1 MSISYN
7 RVVLIGRL
15 TRDPEFN
22 YAQTGT
28 AVCKCSIAVDREFSK
43 NNEADFIPLVAF
55 AKTAETMNN
64 FLKKGSLILVE
75 GSLNIDKYD
84 DRDGNK
90 KTFTKVVV
98 NRFNFME
105 KKNASSGSDVDG
117 QYSKK
122 KTEETVFFGSDE
134 NTSYD
139 IPF

>member
-1 MSISYN
+1 MSLSYN
-7 RVVLIGRL
+7 RIVLIGRL
-15 TRDPEFN
+15 TKDPELS

-28 AVCKCSIAVDREFSK
+28 AVCKCTIVMDREFSK

-55 AKTAETMNN
+55 AKTAETMKN
-64 FLKKGSLILVE
+64 FLHKGSLILVE

-90 KTFTKVVV
+90 KTFTKVIV

-117 QYSKK
+117 HSEK
-122 KTEETVFFGSDE
+122 KTEETVFFGSGE
-134 NTSYD
+134 NESDD

>member
-1 MSISYN
+1 MSLSYN
-7 RVVLIGRL
+7 RIVLIGRL
-15 TRDPEFN
+15 TKDPELS

-28 AVCKCSIAVDREFSK
+28 AVCKCAVAVDREFSK

-55 AKTAETMNN
+55 AKTAETMKN
-64 FLKKGSLILVE
+64 FLHKGSLILVE

-117 QYSKK
+117 HSEK

-134 NTSYD
+134 NTSDD